1 MKNSIIFHL
10 SRNKDLAEK
19 IANIAGIPLGKCE
32 IDRFADGEILVR
44 NLSDIKG
51 KTVYVVQSTGQNS
64 SDSLMEL
71 LIAIDAFKNSA
82 CKEVVAVIP
91 YYGFSRQDRVARKG
105 EPITAKLVAHSLQA
119 AGADRVICIDLHTQQ
134 IQGFFSCPV
143 ANLETYDLFG
153 EYFIK
158 RFKELGI
165 KENEIVVVS
174 PDHGSDVRVRDLS
187 SLFSHADIAV
197 ISKRRP
203 APNQSEV
210 VGVVGDIKDKTCLI
224 IDDIID
230 TGGTINNA
238 VDAMFKK
245 GAKDVFVCATHAV
258 FSKGNVIDKRVKE
271 IVVTDTLQTKL
282 EGVKV
287 ITVANLLAN
296 YIMTE

>member
-10 SRNKDLAEK
+10 SRNKELAEK
-19 IANIAGIPLGKCE
+19 VSKISGIPLGKVE
-32 IDRFADGEILVR
+32 IERFSDGEILVR

-51 KTVYVVQSTGQNS
+51 KTVYIIQSTGQNS

-71 LIAIDAFKNSA
+71 LIAIDAFKNSS
-82 CKEVVAVIP
+82 CKEVVCVIP

-105 EPITAKLVAHSLQA
+105 EPITAKVVAHALQA
-119 AGADRVICIDLHTQQ
+119 AGADRFICVDLHTQQ
-134 IQGFFSCPV
+134 IQGFFSAPV
-143 ANLETYDLFG
+143 MDLETYDIFG
-153 EYFIK
+153 DYFVK

-165 KENEIVVVS
+165 KERDVAVVS

-187 SLFSHADIAV
+187 SLFDNAEIAV

-203 APNQSEV
+203 APNISEV
-210 VGVVGDIKDKTCLI
+210 TNVVGEVKGKTCLI

-238 VDAMFKK
+238 VDAIFKK
-245 GAKDVFVCATHAV
+245 GAKEVFVCATHAV
-258 FSKGNVIDKRVKE
+258 FSKGQVIDKRVKE
-271 IVVTDTLQTKL
+271 IVITDTLQTNL

-287 ITVANLLAN
+287 LSVANLLAN
-296 YIMTE
+296 AIISE

>member
-1 MKNSIIFHL
+1 MKNSVIFSL
-10 SRNKDLAEK
+10 SRNKELAKKVSK
-19 IANIAGIPLGKCE
+19 ISNIPFGKCE
-32 IDRFADGEILVR
+32 IERFSDGEILVR

-51 KTVYVVQSTGQNS
+51 KSVYIIQSTGQNS

-71 LIAIDAFKNSA
+71 LIAIDAFKNSS
-82 CKEVVAVIP
+82 CKEVIAVMP

-105 EPITAKLVAHSLQA
+105 EPITAKVVAHSLQA

-143 ANLETYDLFG
+143 LNLETYELFG
-153 EYFIK
+153 DYFVK

-165 KENEIVVVS
+165 KESEIAVVS

-187 SLFSHADIAV
+187 SLFSNADIAV

-203 APNQSEV
+203 APNKSEV
-210 VGVVGDIKDKTCLI
+210 VNVVGEVKGKTCLI

-238 VDAMFKK
+238 VEAIFSK
-245 GAKDVFVCATHAV
+245 GAKDVYVCATHAV
-258 FSKGNVIDKRVKE
+258 FSKGQVIDKRVKE
-271 IVVTDTLQTKL
+271 IVVTDTLENHI
-282 EGVKV
+282 EGIKV
-287 ITVANLLAN
+287 ISVANLLADA
-296 YIMTE
+296 IISD